1 MLEKTAQ
8 VSSMESQMRKLEREY
23 NAQREAIDRL
33 EGELTDTKEDRDQ
46 AKAELRK
53 RVRKAQENLVRLQE
67 AMTFDD

>member
-1 MLEKTAQ
+1 MH
-8 VSSMESQMRKLEREY
+8 
-23 NAQREAIDRL
+23 REAIDRL
-33 EGELTDTKEDRDQ
+33 ESDLRDTKEDRDQ